1 MDERVL
7 HLEDGSTVTAKV
19 NFGTIYY
26 MEQINLFPLLR
37 RANKLKK
44 KGKQP
49 TSRDAVQL
57 AAKMIYV
64 LLRSNGRNVD
74 LDEALVLTPI
84 DIDEGSEFYAVF
96 EDFNR
101 KLENFQKKQQARQ
114 AMKMQAR
121 KMSA

>member
-7 HLEDGSTVTAKV
+7 HLEDGTTVTAKV

-26 MEQINLFPLLR
+26 MEQIGLFPLLK
-37 RANKLKK
+37 RANELKK

-101 KLENFQKKQQARQ
+101 KLEDFQKKQQARQ